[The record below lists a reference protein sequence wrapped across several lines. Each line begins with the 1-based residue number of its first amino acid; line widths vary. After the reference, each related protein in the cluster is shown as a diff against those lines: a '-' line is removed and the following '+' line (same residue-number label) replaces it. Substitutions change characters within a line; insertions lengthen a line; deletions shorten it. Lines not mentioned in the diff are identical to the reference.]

1 MFEVFEA
8 YMMSQDGFTDDAL
21 RQMRS
26 LSAVKSLRRKQ
37 FLLQEGEV
45 CRYKTF
51 VVKGLLKTYRLKD
64 DGTEYIMRFAS
75 ENSWSVDH
83 ESYNNQ
89 TPSKY
94 YIEALEATELIQW
107 TKENFDRLMDD
118 IPLLKTFSEKIKASN
133 LDASQ
138 ERILMNISY
147 TSEEKYQQF
156 ITAFPD
162 IFRRVP
168 LHMVASYLGVSRETL
183 SRIRHAQIR
192 HEKENGVS

>member
-1 MFEVFEA
+1 MFEDFEA
-8 YMMSQDGFTDDAL
+8 YITSYDSFTRDEL
-21 RQMRS
+21 KQMRS
-26 LSAVKSLRRKQ
+26 LSTVKKLRRKQ
-37 FLLQEGEV
+37 FLLQEGEI

-64 DGTEYIMRFAS
+64 DGTEYIMRFAA

-89 TPSKY
+89 TPAKY
-94 YIEALEATELIQW
+94 YIETLEATELIQW
-107 TKENFDRLMDD
+107 TKENFDVLLAA
-118 IPLLKTFSEKIKASN
+118 IPALRTLSEKIKADN

-138 ERILMNISY
+138 DRILMNISY

-156 ITAFPD
+156 VTAFPD

-192 HEKENGVS
+192 HPKES

>member
-1 MFEVFEA
+1 MFEAFEA
-8 YMMSQDGFTDDAL
+8 YITSQGSFTNDEL
-21 RQMRS
+21 KQMRS
-26 LSAVKSLRRKQ
+26 LSAVKRLHRRQ

-51 VVKGLLKTYRLKD
+51 IVTGLLKTYRLKD
-64 DGTEYIMRFAS
+64 DGTAYIMRFAA
-75 ENSWSVDH
+75 ENAWSVDH

-94 YIEALEATELIQW
+94 YIEALENVEMIQW

-118 IPLLKTFSEKIKASN
+118 IPLLKAFSEKIKASN

-138 ERILMNISY
+138 DRILMNISY

-156 ITAFPD
+156 VTAFPD

-183 SRIRHAQIR
+183 SRIRHAQLKQ
-192 HEKENGVS
+192 HNNKK

>member
-1 MFEVFEA
+1 MFEDFEA
-8 YMMSQDGFTDDAL
+8 YITSQYNFTKDEL
-21 RQMRS
+21 KQMRS
-26 LSAVKSLRRKQ
+26 LSAVKKLRRRQ
-37 FLLQEGEV
+37 FLLQEGEI

-51 VVKGLLKTYRLKD
+51 VVKGLLRTYRLKD
-64 DGTEYIMRFAS
+64 DGTEYIMRFAA
-75 ENSWSVDH
+75 ENAWSVDH

-94 YIEALEATELIQW
+94 YIEALEDVELIQW
-107 TKENFDRLMDD
+107 TKEHFDVLLDAV
-118 IPLLKTFSEKIKASN
+118 PALKTLSEKMKADN

-138 ERILMNISY
+138 NRILMNISY

-156 ITAFPD
+156 VTAFPD

-183 SRIRHAQIR
+183 SRIRHAQVR
-192 HEKENGVS
+192 QQK